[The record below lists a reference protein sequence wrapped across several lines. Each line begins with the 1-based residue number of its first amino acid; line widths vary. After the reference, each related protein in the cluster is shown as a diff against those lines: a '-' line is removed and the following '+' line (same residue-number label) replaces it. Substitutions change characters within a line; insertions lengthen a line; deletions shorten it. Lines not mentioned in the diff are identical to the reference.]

1 MATDF
6 KLVETFGG
14 YHDRKDVTKLPPDV
28 LVAPSQNVLV
38 NSDGDKIGPRNGYT
52 YWGAAKTYDYPVQG
66 SFEWSTSTGTELPL
80 RAYYNGTAN
89 VLEAYVGAAWRQV
102 GSGYARAAL
111 EFATVWDATELI
123 DFLVFVDGSSSLH
136 MWTGGVATFA
146 SATANTIT
154 KQGSETWAESRF
166 IQGGTT
172 QVTIGGTTYTY
183 TGGEGTTTL
192 TGVTPDPTLAGHAAG
207 DYAFQTVRTTATT
220 PASGSSNDIV
230 GVHRN
235 QLHVA
240 DLQKRTVY
248 VSKNTSY
255 TDFTFTSPVRLPG
268 EGALLTL
275 DGLPTAFAADEDS
288 MYVFTNDGRFKT
300 TYTLSA
306 DLTGETLEVK
316 RVKGSRAIGVPAQS
330 CVAKAGD
337 YIAYF
342 TNDATVDFLG
352 RGEGIDTPE
361 SRPISDPIKRLLL
374 SYDTTVKPH
383 LRYHENQ
390 LFVSFP
396 SEGRVLVYEFE
407 TKKWQPPQVMPVRRF
422 AVYGSEIHGH
432 SSTVAESY
440 RLFDPDAYSDLGSF
454 PIDARAA
461 FAYNQYGDRAARKS
475 VSQWFTEAY
484 KSQSTE
490 LSLTLKYEFG
500 GGLSAV
506 TRELGTLENR
516 NLFYSSSDG
525 SLGKWPLGSQ
535 PLGGLTDAIDDLPK
549 VRAIAETTKNGLD
562 FYELQPV
569 YSSNQLDGRWQ
580 LAAFGGNVRLS
591 SVAGVDIKL

>member
-1 MATDF
+1 MAVDF
-6 KLVETFGG
+6 LLTEKFDG
-14 YHDRKDVTKLPPDV
+14 YHDRKDVTKLPPSA

-38 NSDGDKIGPRNGYT
+38 NSDGDKVGPRNGYT
-52 YWGAAKTYDYPVQG
+52 YWGAAKTYDYPIQG
-66 SFEWSTSTGTELPL
+66 SFEWSSSTGTELPL
-80 RAYYNGTAN
+80 RSYYNGTSN
-89 VLEAYVGAAWRQV
+89 VLEAYIAGSWRQI

-111 EFATVWDATELI
+111 EFTTWWSSAEQL
-123 DFLVFVDGSSSLH
+123 DFLIFVDGTSSLF

-146 SATANTIT
+146 SATTNTIT
-154 KQGSETWAESRF
+154 KQGSETWSESRF
-166 IQGGTT
+166 MQGGTT
-172 QVTIGGTTYTY
+172 IVTIGGIDYTY

-192 TGVTPDPTLAGHAAG
+192 TGVTPDPTAGGHSAG
-207 DYAFQTVRTTATT
+207 DYAFQKVRTTATT
-220 PASGSSNDIV
+220 PASGSGNDIV

-240 DLQKRTVY
+240 DLNKRTVY
-248 VSKNTSY
+248 VSKNTDYTSY
-255 TDFTFTSPVRLPG
+255 TFTAPVRLPG

-275 DGLPTAFAADEDS
+275 DGLPTAFATDEKS

-306 DLTGETLEVK
+306 DLTGETLDIE

-361 SRPISDPIKRLLL
+361 SRPISDPIKNLLL

-390 LFVSFP
+390 LLLSFP
-396 SEGRVLVYEFE
+396 SEGRVLIYEFE
-407 TKKWQPPQVMPVRRF
+407 TKLWQPPQVMPVRRF
-422 AVYGSEIHGH
+422 AVYDSEIHAH
-432 SSTVAESY
+432 SSAVAESY
-440 RLFDPDAYSDLGSF
+440 RLFDPDAYSDVGLF
-454 PIDARAA
+454 AIDARAA
-461 FAYNQYGDRAARKS
+461 FAYNQYGSRAGRKR
-475 VSQWFTEAY
+475 VSEWYTEAY

-490 LSLTLKYEFG
+490 LNLTLKYEFG
-500 GGLSAV
+500 GGLSALSS
-506 TRELGTLENR
+506 TLGALENR
-516 NLFYSSSDG
+516 NLFYSASDG
-525 SLGKWPLGSQ
+525 SLGKWPIGSQ
-535 PLGGLTDAIDDLPK
+535 PMGGLVDAIDELPK
-549 VRAIAETTKNGLD
+549 IRVITEVTDKGLD

-580 LAAFGGNVRLS
+580 LLAAGGNVRLS
-591 SVAGVDIKL
+591 SVQGVDIKA